1 VKQTKI
7 MSMLL
12 LALLAACGPRA
23 EQTTTEH
30 SEATTAHEA
39 HSNVVSVTEAQMQM
53 AGIELGS
60 VARKNLST
68 ALAVNGKLAVPNQN
82 KAFVTSLGGGT
93 VRSLR
98 IHPGEFV
105 RKGQVLAT
113 VANTEVAQLQQEL
126 VNVTAQ
132 ISFTRKEVSRMK
144 ELVSGNAAPLKSLQ
158 KAEADLHSLQARQS
172 GLRQQLRALGAPAGG
187 DISSLIAIAAPISG
201 SISDVYAE
209 IGTQVDANTP
219 IAQITNNAQLHLDLF
234 VYEKDLRKV
243 AVGQTIHFTL
253 TNNPGKEYDA
263 RIYAIGTAFANQARA
278 VPVHAHVINDK
289 RGLIEGMSVTARISL
304 DSGAYPA
311 VPDDAIVA
319 HQGKD
324 YVFVLQQAAAD
335 SSARAG
341 GSYSFERVQVFRG
354 ASDVGYTEI
363 KPVTPLPE
371 GTQIATKGAFFL
383 IAMMT
388 NEGEH
393 EH

>member
-1 VKQTKI
+1 VKQTTI
-7 MSMLL
+7 IAILL
-12 LALLAACGPRA
+12 LGLLAACGPRA
-23 EQTTTEH
+23 EHTTTEH
-30 SEATTAHEA
+30 SEATTVHEE
-39 HSNVVSVTEAQMQM
+39 HGKVVSVTEAQMQM
-53 AGIELGS
+53 ADIELGS
-60 VARKNLST
+60 VAQKNLST

-82 KAFVTSLGGGT
+82 KAFITSLGGGT

-105 RKGQVLAT
+105 REGQVLAT
-113 VANTEVAQLQQEL
+113 VANTEVASLQQQL
-126 VNVTAQ
+126 TNVAAQ
-132 ISFTRKEVSRMK
+132 ISFAHKEVSRMK

-158 KAEADLHSLQARQS
+158 KAEADLRGLEAQRS
-172 GLRQQLRALGAPAGG
+172 GLRQQLHALGAPAGG
-187 DISSLIAIAAPISG
+187 NISSLINITAPISG

-219 IAQITNNAQLHLDLF
+219 IAQITNNAELHLDLF
-234 VYEKDLRKV
+234 VYERDLHKV

-263 RIYAIGTAFANQARA
+263 RIYAIGTAFANQAKA
-278 VPVHAHVINDK
+278 VPVHAHVINDR

-304 DSGAYPA
+304 DSGTYPA

-324 YVFVLQQAAAD
+324 YVFVLRPASDSAAH
-335 SSARAG
+335 AG
-341 GSYSFERVQVFRG
+341 DRFFFERVQVFRG
-354 ASDVGYTEI
+354 VSDVGYTEI
-363 KPVTPLPE
+363 KPIELMPE

-383 IAMMT
+383 MAMMT